1 MLKKIINYIVK
12 YLPESNKIERI
23 WILAKSNFRK
33 RYYGSSLGIIWA
45 LINPL
50 FLLVIYYFIFNVIF
64 NNQIENFILYMFSG
78 FLIWMFF
85 EEASKEGLNTITSN
99 RYLIENIRIKKLDIY
114 ISGLL
119 SKLFALI
126 FNIFAYFLISLF
138 FKIQYSAN
146 ILFLPILI
154 FNLLILNL
162 GISLIISIIS
172 VYLKDFNHFWDLFT
186 LALFWLNPIFY
197 SELILYQTYK
207 IILYLNPVAGI
218 IINTRNVLLNGVS
231 PDFNLLVINFCQA
244 IIILI
249 LGLIINKKHFSKV
262 IEIL

>member
-85 EEASKEGLNTITSN
+85 EEASKEGLNT
-99 RYLIENIRIKKLDIY
+99 
-114 ISGLL
+114 
-119 SKLFALI
+119 
-126 FNIFAYFLISLF
+126 
-138 FKIQYSAN
+138 
-146 ILFLPILI
+146 
-154 FNLLILNL
+154 
-162 GISLIISIIS
+162 
-172 VYLKDFNHFWDLFT
+172 
-186 LALFWLNPIFY
+186 
-197 SELILYQTYK
+197 
-207 IILYLNPVAGI
+207 
-218 IINTRNVLLNGVS
+218 
-231 PDFNLLVINFCQA
+231 
-244 IIILI
+244 
-249 LGLIINKKHFSKV
+249 
-262 IEIL
+262 

>member
-1 MLKKIINYIVK
+1 
-12 YLPESNKIERI
+12 
-23 WILAKSNFRK
+23 
-33 RYYGSSLGIIWA
+33 
-45 LINPL
+45 
-50 FLLVIYYFIFNVIF
+50 
-64 NNQIENFILYMFSG
+64 MFSG

-85 EEASKEGLNTITSN
+85 EEASKEGLNTITTN
-99 RYLIENIRIKKLDIY
+99 RYLIENIRINKLDIY
-114 ISGLL
+114 LAGLL
-119 SKLFALI
+119 SKLFAFI
-126 FNIFAYFLISLF
+126 FNIFAYILTSLLF
-138 FKIQYSAN
+138 NIHYSSN
-146 ILFLPILI
+146 VLFLPIFIL
-154 FNLLILNL
+154 NLLILSL

-172 VYLKDFNHFWDLFT
+172 IYLKDFNHFWDLFI

>member
-1 MLKKIINYIVK
+1 MVKKIFNNIVK
-12 YLPESNKIERI
+12 YLPENNELERI

-33 RYYGSSLGIIWA
+33 RYYGSSLGVIWA

-50 FLLVIYYFIFNVIF
+50 FLLVIYYFVFNVVF
-64 NNQIENFILYMFSG
+64 HNRIENFILYMFSG

-114 ISGLL
+114 SAGLL
-119 SKLFALI
+119 SKVFVFV
-126 FNIFAYFLISLF
+126 FNLFAYFIISLLF
-138 FKIQYSAN
+138 N
-146 ILFLPILI
+146 IHYTAYVLYLPILI
-154 FNLLILNL
+154 LNLLILNL
-162 GISLIISIIS
+162 GISFIISIIYI
-172 VYLKDFNHFWDLFT
+172 YLKDFNHFWDLFT

-197 SELILYQTYK
+197 SEQILYQNYK

-231 PDFNLLVINFCQA
+231 PDFNLLALNFGQA

-249 LGLIINKKHFSKV
+249 LGIIINKKYFTKV